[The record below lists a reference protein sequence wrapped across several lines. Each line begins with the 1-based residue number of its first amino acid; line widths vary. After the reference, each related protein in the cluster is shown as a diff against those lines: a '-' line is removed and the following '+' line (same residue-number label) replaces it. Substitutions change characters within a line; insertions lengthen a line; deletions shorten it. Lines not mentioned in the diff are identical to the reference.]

1 MNNLH
6 RELAPIS
13 DAAWSSIDAEAREA
27 FSSHIA
33 GRRVV
38 DVTGPDGP
46 TLAAVGTGHL
56 RQADATADGV
66 SLAVRIAQPV
76 TELRLPFTVSR
87 SAVDDVERGAKDTD
101 WEPVRQAARVM
112 AGTEDR
118 AVAAGLEPAGITGIV
133 PGSPNRAVPMP
144 SDARQY
150 PAAVSQALETLRLTG
165 VGGPY
170 ALLLGAEAY
179 TKLAA
184 ASDDGYPVESRL
196 AKLLSGEIIWAPS
209 LDGGLVLSARGG
221 DFELHLGQD
230 LSIGYLSHDAQDI
243 QLYLQESLTF
253 LVHTPEAAVPLT
265 AKP

>member
-13 DAAWSSIDAEAREA
+13 AAAWSSIDAEARQA
-27 FSSHIA
+27 FSSHVA

-56 RQADATADGV
+56 RQLEPDQDGV
-66 SLAVRIAQPV
+66 RLAVRQSQPV
-76 TELRLPFTVSR
+76 TELRLPFSVSR

-112 AGTEDR
+112 AGAEDR
-118 AVAAGLEPAGITGIV
+118 AVAAGLDPAGITGIV
-133 PGSPNRAVPMP
+133 PGSPNQPVPMP
-144 SDARQY
+144 ADARQY
-150 PAAVSQALETLRLTG
+150 PSAVSLALETLRLTG

-179 TKLAA
+179 TRLAGA
-184 ASDDGYPVESRL
+184 ADDGYPVDSRL
-196 AKLLSGEIIWAPS
+196 TKLLGGEIIWAPS

-221 DFELHLGQD
+221 DFELRLGQD
-230 LSIGYLSHDAQDI
+230 LSVGYLAHDTDQI
-243 QLYLQESLTF
+243 QLYLTQSLTF
-253 LVHTPEAAVPLT
+253 LVHTPEAAVAL
-265 AKP
+265 A